1 MKATTLMAS
10 LALLAGNIQ
19 GQGCPAGPNKVTV
32 QVSANIAYSS
42 ATKLYTYTYT
52 LTNSAQSQQQVDS
65 FTIMLPSAV
74 TGVTSPT
81 GWRFAL
87 FGNGPTAGWRTNT
100 IVPLQPGEVDDGSFR
115 PPLNGI
121 QPGATLSGFS
131 FQSPLPPGQRPTNI
145 TGFAPPPESAAGED
159 PEDFLARCPEF
170 GMDYFGYSIQGRAE
184 APTQVGAMQI
194 DLIPGDASNRFDPR
208 SAGTITVA
216 ILSAKGFDA
225 TNMNPAM
232 LYLGGRGR
240 SHPTSWETQDINND
254 RKNDLVLHFD
264 IPGTKTACY
273 DTAMFLTGLTFRGEI
288 FWGSDAITPVC
299 P

>member
-1 MKATTLMAS
+1 MTIATLVAS
-10 LALLAGNIQ
+10 FAVLGGNLQ
-19 GQGCPAGPNKVTV
+19 AQDCPAGPNRVSV
-32 QVSANIAYSS
+32 QVSVDVAYSS

-52 LTNSAQSQQQVDS
+52 LTSSPQSQQPVDS

-74 TGVTSPT
+74 TAVTSPI

-87 FGNGPTAGWRTNT
+87 FGNGPTAGWATNT
-100 IVPLQPGEVDDGSFR
+100 IVPLAPGEVDDGGFR

-131 FQSPLPPGQRPTNI
+131 FQSPLPPGQRPTNV
-145 TGFAPPPESAAGED
+145 TGFAPSPQPAAGED

-170 GMDYFGYSIQGRAE
+170 GKDYFGYSILGRAL

-194 DLIPGDASNRFDPR
+194 DVLPGDALNLFDPR
-208 SAGTITVA
+208 SAGTIAVA

-225 TNMNPAM
+225 TDMNPAT
-232 LYLGGRGR
+232 LSLGGRGAP
-240 SHPTSWETQDINND
+240 HPSSWQTQDINND
-254 RKNDLVLHFD
+254 RKNDLILQFD
-264 IPGTKTACY
+264 IAATQTACH
-273 DTAMFLTGLTFRGEI
+273 DTAMFLFGRTYRGEI
-288 FWGSDAITPVC
+288 FWGSDAIAPVC